1 MADFYSILGLSKT
14 ATDSEIKTAFR
25 KLVKIYHPDKNPNDP
40 NAKTIFE
47 NIVKA
52 YNTLINPHQ
61 RKRYDQLGFQAPAQN
76 RRQTKNQNQKDYSF
90 TEDELKQ
97 RQYYKNYYHA
107 KKHTVKPEPQK
118 KNYSDYKYILFATPI
133 AVGLL
138 MIILSMFSNEPKID
152 TASIQQSEQVKE
164 PLKKQS
170 LKTGD
175 KPYEGYFGA
184 IKTEEA
190 GMPLQLNNSSIY
202 DLVVVLFS
210 KKDNSYL
217 QHTFIEPDYTIE
229 FQNLPSTGVYWK
241 CFFGKNWNTEKTIFH
256 EKIMGCF
263 DSIVQFQ
270 NWKKSPIY
278 LENTTTEEIHFA
290 SVIDVKSKNQS
301 FICNDSTFFNK

>member
-1 MADFYSILGLSKT
+1 
-14 ATDSEIKTAFR
+14 
-25 KLVKIYHPDKNPNDP
+25 
-40 NAKTIFE
+40 
-47 NIVKA
+47 
-52 YNTLINPHQ
+52 
-61 RKRYDQLGFQAPAQN
+61 
-76 RRQTKNQNQKDYSF
+76 
-90 TEDELKQ
+90 
-97 RQYYKNYYHA
+97 
-107 KKHTVKPEPQK
+107 
-118 KNYSDYKYILFATPI
+118 
-133 AVGLL
+133 
-138 MIILSMFSNEPKID
+138 MFSNEPKID
-152 TASIQQSEQVKE
+152 TATIQQSEKVKE

-184 IKTEEA
+184 IKTVEA

-241 CFFGKNWNTEKTIFH
+241 CFFGKNWNTEKTIFR

-290 SVIDVKSKNQS
+290 SVIDVNSKNQS